1 MSERHTIL
9 QGIEKDIQNILYRY
23 MKTQSFTYT
32 EREKEAEQFL
42 VDHLS
47 KIPYFREHPE
57 HFGTWSIPGDP
68 FDRAVCYGM
77 VKGEG
82 DDTIVFVH
90 HNDVVEIED
99 FKLLKSYAFSPD
111 ELAEELMKIR
121 DSLPKDAKKIWKRE
135 PSFSDGAE
143 RI

>member
-68 FDRAVCYGM
+68 LTGRFAT
-77 VKGEG
+77 E
-82 DDTIVFVH
+82 
-90 HNDVVEIED
+90 
-99 FKLLKSYAFSPD
+99 
-111 ELAEELMKIR
+111 
-121 DSLPKDAKKIWKRE
+121 W
-135 PSFSDGAE
+135 
-143 RI
+143 